1 MTTINK
7 LTQSTTP
14 SIKSKF
20 SKLTKKLGLKSSHR
34 KEDLP
39 ADVVEIK
46 TKNTKT
52 MSPTVKL
59 YKLNSCLERIQNQI
73 SEVQETIKNV
83 GEHAHI
89 KNLLQKKLENLK
101 TFANKVMEERF
112 NTMNAK

>member
-7 LTQSTTP
+7 LTQTTVP
-14 SIKSKF
+14 TIRSKF
-20 SKLTKKLGLKSSHR
+20 SKLAEKLGINSSHR

-39 ADVVEIK
+39 TDIVEIGTK
-46 TKNTKT
+46 TTDT